1 MDRGASEGEQH
12 GEGFKA
18 HDTQHWRAQRGIA
31 DHRRIRPERRDHQLL
46 HGARRRAVRP
56 VHWSRRH
63 CRSCRNSLAA
73 LREAYGGKLGIL
85 AGFARRIDLAV
96 LADGPADPESEP
108 RDRLFEIMMRRFD
121 ALALYKPAVD
131 RMAHSARCDPG
142 LAAVLHRLAVRSQK
156 WTLVAAGIRLGGL
169 RGRVAVE
176 GAVLAYAEAMR
187 AWLDDD
193 DPDLA
198 RTMAALDRALRRG
211 ERGMQML
218 SDLCS
223 LVPRFD
229 RRGRRRRPATDE
241 AAMG

>member
-1 MDRGASEGEQH
+1 MAKASRRATRSSGARSAGAPTAGASDPREAIIDAFMALAAEWSVRSIGL
-12 GEGFKA
+12 G
-18 HDTQHWRAQRGIA
+18 DIA
-31 DHRRIRPERRDHQLL
+31 D
-46 HGARRRAVRP
+46 RAGI
-56 VHWSRRH
+56 
-63 CRSCRNSLAA
+63 SLAA
-73 LREAYGGKLGIL
+73 LREVYGGKLGIL
-85 AGFARRIDLAV
+85 AGFARRVDLAV

-121 ALALYKPAVD
+121 ALAPYKSAID

-156 WTLVAAGIRLGGL
+156 WMLVAAGIRLGGL
-169 RGRVAVE
+169 GGRVAVE
-176 GAVLAYAEAMR
+176 GAVLAYAETMR
-187 AWLDDD
+187 TWLDDD

-211 ERGMQML
+211 ERGMRML

-223 LVPRFD
+223 LLPRPG
-229 RRGRRRRPATDE
+229 RRARRRRPAADE

>member
-1 MDRGASEGEQH
+1 MAKASKRTTRSTGARSTGSRTTGASDPRDAIIDAFMALAAERSVRSIGL
-12 GEGFKA
+12 G
-18 HDTQHWRAQRGIA
+18 DIA
-31 DHRRIRPERRDHQLL
+31 D
-46 HGARRRAVRP
+46 RAGI
-56 VHWSRRH
+56 
-63 CRSCRNSLAA
+63 SLAA

-121 ALALYKPAVD
+121 ALAPYKPAID

-142 LAAVLHRLAVRSQK
+142 LAAVLHRLAARSQK
-156 WTLVAAGIRLGGL
+156 WTLVAAGIRFGGL
-169 RGRVAVE
+169 GGRVAVE
-176 GAVLAYAEAMR
+176 GAVLAYAETMR

-193 DPDLA
+193 DPDLG

-211 ERGMQML
+211 ERGMRML

-223 LVPRFD
+223 LLPRFD
-229 RRGRRRRPATDE
+229 RRRRRRRSSDE